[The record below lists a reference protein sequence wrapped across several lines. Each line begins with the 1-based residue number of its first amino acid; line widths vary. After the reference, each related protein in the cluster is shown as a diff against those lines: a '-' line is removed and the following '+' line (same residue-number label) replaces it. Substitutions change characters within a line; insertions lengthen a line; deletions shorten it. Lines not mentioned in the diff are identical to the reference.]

1 MSRVRGIRGAT
12 TADSNSEDAV
22 VEATG
27 ELLRELVDRN
37 GINVEDVAAAIFTTT
52 DDLDTKYPAS
62 VARQQLGWEYVA
74 LMDAQQVNVRD
85 GLPLCIRVLLLVNT
99 DKAPQDL
106 RNVYLKGAANLRES
120 GDEEV

>member
-1 MSRVRGIRGAT
+1 MSSVRGIRGAT
-12 TADSNSEDAV
+12 TADSNSNDAV

-27 ELLRELVDRN
+27 KLLRDLVDQN
-37 GINVEDVAAAIFTTT
+37 DIDLGDVAAAIFTTT
-52 DDLDTKYPAS
+52 DDLDTKFPAS

-74 LMDAQQVNVRD
+74 LIDAQQVSVRG

-106 RNVYLKGAANLRES
+106 KNVYLKQAANLRE